1 MQKEMLLL
9 KMKRTES
16 EASYAA
22 LGFKPASL
30 QFSVELKK
38 KKKTTNNSNK
48 KPTTWHIPGLW
59 YFHQRHA
66 DKYIEFLYQPFG
78 LETCSLKGK
87 NGLSF

>member
-30 QFSVELKK
+30 QFSVEMKK
-38 KKKTTNNSNK
+38 KNNKQQQQKTNNLAYS
-48 KPTTWHIPGLW
+48 WSVIFSSEACW
-59 YFHQRHA
+59 
-66 DKYIEFLYQPFG
+66 
-78 LETCSLKGK
+78 
-87 NGLSF
+87 

>member
-30 QFSVELKK
+30 QFSVEMKK
-38 KKKTTNNSNK
+38 KNNKQQQQKTNNLAYSWSVIFSSK
-48 KPTTWHIPGLW
+48 ACW
-59 YFHQRHA
+59 
-66 DKYIEFLYQPFG
+66 
-78 LETCSLKGK
+78 
-87 NGLSF
+87 

>member
-30 QFSVELKK
+30 QFSVEMK

>member
-30 QFSVELKK
+30 QFSVEM
-38 KKKTTNNSNK
+38 KKKTNKQQQQKTNNLAYS
-48 KPTTWHIPGLW
+48 WSVIFSSEACW
-59 YFHQRHA
+59 
-66 DKYIEFLYQPFG
+66 
-78 LETCSLKGK
+78 
-87 NGLSF
+87 